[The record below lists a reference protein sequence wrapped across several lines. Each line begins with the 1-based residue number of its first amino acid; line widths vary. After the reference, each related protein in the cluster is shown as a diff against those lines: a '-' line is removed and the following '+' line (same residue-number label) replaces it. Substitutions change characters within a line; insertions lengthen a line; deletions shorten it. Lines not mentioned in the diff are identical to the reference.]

1 MADSQSASQ
10 PQPEEMHWIA
20 LRMDVQEVCQDI
32 RELRSEAS
40 DFRKEMAQQFSE
52 VRAEASDFRKE
63 MAQQFSEVRGEASD
77 SRKEMAQQFSEVR
90 GEAGDF
96 RKEMAQHLGELRQ
109 DIRHSLM
116 AMLGFSGVLTA
127 IMIAFIQYRLG
138 GN

>member
-20 LRMDVQEVCQDI
+20 LRMDVQEVRQDI

-40 DFRKEMAQQFSE
+40 
-52 VRAEASDFRKE
+52 
-63 MAQQFSEVRGEASD
+63 
-77 SRKEMAQQFSEVR
+77 
-90 GEAGDF
+90 DF

-116 AMLGFSGVLTA
+116 AMLGFSGVLAA
-127 IMIAFIQYRLG
+127 IMIAFIQYRVG

>member
-20 LRMDVQEVCQDI
+20 LRMDVQEVRQDI

-52 VRAEASDFRKE
+52 VRR
-63 MAQQFSEVRGEASD
+63 
-77 SRKEMAQQFSEVR
+77 
-90 GEAGDF
+90 EAGDF

-116 AMLGFSGVLTA
+116 AMLGFSGVLAA
-127 IMIAFIQYRLG
+127 IMIAFIQYRVG